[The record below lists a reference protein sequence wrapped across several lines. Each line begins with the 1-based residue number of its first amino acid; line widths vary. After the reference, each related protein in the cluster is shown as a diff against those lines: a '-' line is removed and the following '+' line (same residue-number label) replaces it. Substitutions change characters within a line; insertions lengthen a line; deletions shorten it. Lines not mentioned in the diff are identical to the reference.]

1 MQVISKLDEEYGSV
15 EIKQLI
21 KKNPDYIER
30 LNTIYDDERKICL
43 KGETLVY
50 FIKARQKV
58 RKRRER
64 ER

>member
-1 MQVISKLDEEYGSV
+1 MQVISKLDEEYEGV

-21 KKNPDYIER
+21 KENPNYIER

-50 FIKARQKV
+50 FIKVRQKM
-58 RKRRER
+58 RKQKTRR
-64 ER
+64 